1 MKNCVDGRATHE
13 IEVRDNKQLYPLSM
27 KDLLKTKKA
36 GVQSLLENTAM
47 LSDELEQWNMTG
59 IDSFRLT
66 SHLFVFLILR
76 RISS

>member
-1 MKNCVDGRATHE
+1 MEEQLTKLTN
-13 IEVRDNKQLYPLSM
+13 EVQDNKQLYPLSM

-66 SHLFVFLILR
+66 SYLFVLLILR